1 MPATFLNTIEKKL
14 GNILRWLLQVFGA
27 LLVAAALYIGS
38 RELMGAAGRWHWAAG
53 LAVALIYAFLVY
65 VFLRVLY
72 RSVAERESPLLS
84 AAFFLAAALT
94 SISVCAWL
102 SFALHTHLGA
112 PYRCS
117 QPLSLEKFCDLY
129 GWTFIDMIPVVEVW
143 KTLHIAN
150 PVESL
155 SPLAAAP
162 ELLFRL
168 LVVVPLLA
176 AVTQWLDQRK
186 KPAP

>member
-1 MPATFLNTIEKKL
+1 MPGTFRSTIEEKF
-14 GNILRWLLQVFGA
+14 GNILTWLLQVFVA
-27 LLVAAALYIGS
+27 ILVAAALYIGS
-38 RELMGAAGRWHWAAG
+38 REFMGAAGRWHWALG
-53 LAVALIYAFLVY
+53 LAVALVYAFLVY
-65 VFLRVLY
+65 VFLRLLH

-94 SISVCAWL
+94 AISVCAWL

-112 PYRCS
+112 PYRCA
-117 QPLSLEKFCDLY
+117 QPLTIEKFCDLY
-129 GWTFIDMIPVVEVW
+129 GWTFIEMIPVVDVW
-143 KTLHIAN
+143 KTLHITN

-176 AVTQWLDQRK
+176 AFKQWLDQRK
-186 KPAP
+186 KPA